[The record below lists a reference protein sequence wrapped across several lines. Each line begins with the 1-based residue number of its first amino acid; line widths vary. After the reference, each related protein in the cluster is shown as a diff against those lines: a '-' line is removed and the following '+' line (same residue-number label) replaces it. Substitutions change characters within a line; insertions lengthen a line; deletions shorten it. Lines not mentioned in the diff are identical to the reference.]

1 MVQKSVIKYT
11 VNAHLVDMVRGLD
24 GLEGPPSLF
33 PRRAFLFGAVDG
45 GVEQLLTRLKNNVLG
60 ENKGKVPDAIQF
72 TFMIL
77 LRYAIA
83 KQCNKYLGT
92 NISSELVHV
101 FTISAILDKTSP
113 ELKSN
118 AQFAGFKEGIMANV
132 FSIFMSAPTFGH
144 AFRLGYSHTLV
155 KSITGKIIFKAWE
168 QIEKKDGM
176 DEKNKVY
183 QQCVVDIASTILSCY
198 CCVKVLNKY
207 LKLNVPYN
215 YLKTQILLASCYS
228 IAQKEGKINLIKA
241 QKEGKINLINKTDE
255 FFENFESS
263 NDTSIRNKLGEI
275 YSADKSGLVSAWISA
290 WNRMKI
296 ELWRIV
302 ETEPTNVDL
311 LSTFQQTD
319 LFKNYLNPLLQKLE
333 ITSSN
338 PLKAKMLMVIDEI
351 SQMPGEF
358 LCLTEEKSPTLGRG
372 TNASCSD
379 GDVQEAETFGK
390 FHHTTSLIEA
400 IYDLCCRPS
409 TSFA

>member
-1 MVQKSVIKYT
+1 MSGITDATNINETPNLSPWVRKSVKYT

-101 FTISAILDKTSP
+101 FTISAILDKTNP
-113 ELKSN
+113 KLKSN
-118 AQFAGFKEGIMANV
+118 AQLAGFKEGIMANV

-144 AFRLGYSHTLV
+144 AFRLGYSQALV
-155 KSITGKIIFKAWE
+155 RSITGKIILKAWE

-215 YLKTQILLASCYS
+215 YLKTHILLASCYS
-228 IAQKEGKINLIKA
+228 IV
-241 QKEGKINLINKTDE
+241 QKEGKINLINKKDK
-255 FFENFESS
+255 FFKNFKSS
-263 NDTSIRNKLGEI
+263 SDKPIRKKLDEI
-275 YSADKSGLVSAWISA
+275 YSADKSGLVSALTSA
-290 WNRMKI
+290 WRNSI
-296 ELWRIV
+296 E
-302 ETEPTNVDL
+302 ETEPTN
-311 LSTFQQTD
+311 FNIQQTD
-319 LFKNYLNPLLQKLE
+319 LFEDYLNPLLQNLE
-333 ITSSN
+333 ITNSN